1 MSVTRHNPELV
12 SAVVQISAV
21 AYGSPRAT
29 DELYI
34 HNVATE
40 LPDIPPDLLD
50 DGIEA
55 LSGAGLLRRR
65 IEGRL
70 SLNATGKVAH
80 EEGCVSEL
88 VFGEAYVLEKYSHAV
103 VHVIVK
109 TPGGDERGGTGFII
123 AEPDW
128 AIVTAKHVVENNELL
143 RIVKR
148 DGAEVCMAGAEILLA
163 PQGIDLAAVVTN
175 VPRDVAPMRIEW
187 RDQGAVDSEP
197 VTVLGY
203 PPIAGHEP
211 ALIPVNAEATV
222 GVPTY
227 GRQRK
232 SLVLQRLTTPGFSGG
247 PVVDRRGMVIGIVR
261 EEGASDV
268 GQGPGV
274 FVFGTPAHYIAE
286 FLV

>member
-1 MSVTRHNPELV
+1 MPATRHNPELV
-12 SAVVQISAV
+12 AAVARISGV

-34 HNVATE
+34 HNIAAE
-40 LPDIPPDLLD
+40 LSDIALDLLD

-55 LSGAGLLRRR
+55 LNSAGLLRRR
-65 IEGRL
+65 AEGRL

-80 EEGCVSEL
+80 EERCVPEL
-88 VFGEAYVLEKYSHAV
+88 VFGQPFVIEKYSHAV
-103 VHVIVK
+103 VHVIVE
-109 TPGGDERGGTGFII
+109 TPAGDVRGGSGFIV
-123 AEPDW
+123 AEPSW

-148 DGAEVCMAGAEILLA
+148 DGSEVCLAGAEILLA
-163 PQGIDLAAVVTN
+163 PQGLDLAAVVTN
-175 VPRDVAPMRIEW
+175 VPTDVQPMRIEW

-211 ALIPVNAEATV
+211 ALIPVNAEATM

-227 GRQRK
+227 GRQRN

-247 PVVDRRGMVIGIVR
+247 PVVDRRGMVIGVVR
-261 EEGASDV
+261 RGR
-268 GQGPGV
+268 
-274 FVFGTPAHYIAE
+274 F
-286 FLV
+286 